1 MRYQPTKLL
10 ARALGTGFAYA
21 IAVAA
26 LTMAT
31 ARPASAQDQC
41 SGEGFNLCGFIW
53 DDADNDGVQDDGETG
68 LENVTVTIVDGT
80 DSIAVSTDPNGFYHA
95 QLEPADSGSYTI
107 YVSSSSLPDGTVAS
121 PSGVA
126 GGVCAG
132 GAEEACDSD
141 GVDDTFGNSVVTNV
155 VVTDGFTKIQN
166 DFGFYTASV
175 QQPGT
180 GTPGYWKNHPDAWPV
195 DSITIG
201 GVTYTKAQAITWL
214 GKVGK
219 DKTTTMFSSLV
230 PAKLN
235 VLIGNTDS
243 CVATT
248 ITSADAWLAANPL
261 GSKVAA
267 SSQAWAEGGPWHQ
280 QLDAYNNGLLCAPH
294 RD

>member
-1 MRYQPTKLL
+1 MRYQSTRLL
-10 ARALGTGFAYA
+10 ARALRTGFAFA

-26 LTMAT
+26 LTVAT
-31 ARPASAQDQC
+31 TRPASAQDQC
-41 SGEGFNLCGFIW
+41 SGEGFNLCGFVW
-53 DDADNDGVQDDGETG
+53 DDANNNGVQDDGETG
-68 LENVTVTIVDGT
+68 RENVTLTIVDGT
-80 DSIAVSTDPNGFYHA
+80 DSIDVSTDLNGFYQV

-107 YVSSSSLPDGTVAS
+107 YVSSSSLPAGTVAS
-121 PSGVA
+121 PSNVA

-132 GAEEACDSD
+132 GVDEACDSD
-141 GVDDTFGNSVVTNV
+141 GVNDTLGNSVVTD
-155 VVTDGFTKIQN
+155 VVTDGFAKIQN

-180 GTPGYWKNHPDAWPV
+180 GTPGYWKNHPAAWPV
-195 DSITIG
+195 NGITIG
-201 GVTYTKAQAITWL
+201 GTTYTKAEAIAWL

-243 CVATT
+243 CVATS
-248 ITSADAWLAANPL
+248 IASADAWMAANPL

-267 SSQAWAEGGPWHQ
+267 SSQAWAEGEPWHR